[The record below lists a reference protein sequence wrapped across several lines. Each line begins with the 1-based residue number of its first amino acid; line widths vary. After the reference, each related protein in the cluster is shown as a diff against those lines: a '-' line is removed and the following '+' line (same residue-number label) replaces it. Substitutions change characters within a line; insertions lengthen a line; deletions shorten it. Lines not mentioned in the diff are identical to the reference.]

1 MQRRA
6 FLQMTAFV
14 IPLSRL
20 GFSFPSGLLN
30 QSGDAKFVAPP
41 QEETAQITAAIDKVA
56 QLLKSGGADTSA
68 ILSNPDYISLH
79 EWPRFRLAIREYAS
93 RNVLLMT
100 APNEAG
106 TPLRFRGTVLDGSG
120 AGVPSRIYLYQT
132 SAKGWYS
139 DKAAHV
145 SGNSGDRRHA
155 RLFGYV
161 LSSDSGQFE
170 VKTIRP
176 AGYPHRSLPARVH
189 VDIETLGKP
198 GEMMMITEAQFAD
211 DPRLTA
217 DARRR
222 SQQERFVIC
231 DVVRKPDGSEEIAA
245 VFRAR
250 T

>member
-1 MQRRA
+1 MQRRS
-6 FLQMTAFV
+6 FLKLAAFV
-14 IPLSRL
+14 APLSRL
-20 GFSFPSGLLN
+20 GLSFPSRLLN
-30 QSGDAKFVAPP
+30 QSGDTKFVAPP
-41 QEETAQITAAIDKVA
+41 QAETAEVAAAVDKVA
-56 QLLKSGGADTSA
+56 QLLKSGRADTSA

-79 EWPRFRLAIREYAS
+79 QWPRFRLAIRDHAS

-106 TPLRFRGTVLDGSG
+106 TRLRFRGTVLDSSG
-120 AGVPSRIYLYQT
+120 AGVPARIYVYQT

-145 SGNSGDRRHA
+145 SGNSGDRRYA

-161 LSSDSGQFE
+161 LSSDNGQFE

-176 AGYPHRSLPARVH
+176 AGYPDSSLPAHIH
-189 VDIETLGKP
+189 VEIETLAKP

-245 VFRAR
+245 VFRA
-250 T
+250 